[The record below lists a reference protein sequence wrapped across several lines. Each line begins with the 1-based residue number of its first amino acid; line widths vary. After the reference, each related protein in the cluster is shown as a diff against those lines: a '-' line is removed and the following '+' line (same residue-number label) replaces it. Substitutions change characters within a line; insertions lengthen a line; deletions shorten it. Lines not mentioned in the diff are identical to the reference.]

1 MTRSLVL
8 ILALINC
15 TLLLFSQ
22 TDNDT
27 NTMSPLYFE
36 SPETAVHEI
45 RKLIVAS
52 DWKTLSYYYDLT
64 GSDVEIEEL
73 LSGELKRIVF
83 S

>member
-27 NTMSPLYFE
+27 STMSPLYFE
-36 SPETAVHEI
+36 SPEKAVEL
-45 RKLIVAS
+45 KA
-52 DWKTLSYYYDLT
+52 
-64 GSDVEIEEL
+64 EIERMRV
-73 LSGELKRIVF
+73 SGELADVIARMRLE
-83 S
+83 